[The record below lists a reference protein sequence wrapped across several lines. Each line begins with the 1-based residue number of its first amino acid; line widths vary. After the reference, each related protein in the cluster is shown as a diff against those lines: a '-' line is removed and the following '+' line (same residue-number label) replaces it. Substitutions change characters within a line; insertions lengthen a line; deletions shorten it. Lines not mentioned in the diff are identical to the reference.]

1 MTAVNHGAGTA
12 PLSGTVALVSGG
24 AIGIGEGIAVALAD
38 AGADVAVTCHQHPAH
53 RVEQAITSRGRRALA
68 VEMDATD
75 PAAVRHAVQET
86 IQRLGRL
93 DIVVANAG
101 GLLGRVP
108 LAEMSDDHWHN
119 VVDVNLSSAFYLAR
133 ASLPHL
139 TEHRGRIILITSMA
153 ASTGGAGGAGAYA
166 AAKAGMTGLAR
177 ALAKEVAARGITVNA
192 IAPGLILG
200 TPFHEQFTPPAD
212 QKNAISRIPLGRAG
226 RPADVASLV
235 TYLASESSSF
245 LTGEVINLSGGQQ
258 LT

>member
-1 MTAVNHGAGTA
+1 MTMT
-12 PLSGTVALVSGG
+12 LSGNVALVTGA
-24 AIGIGEGIAVALAD
+24 AIGIGEAIAVGLAD
-38 AGADVAVTCHQHPAH
+38 AGADVAVTCHQHPAEH
-53 RVEQAITSRGRRALA
+53 IEQAITVRGRRAL
-68 VEMDATD
+68 VVKMDATD
-75 PAAVRHAVQET
+75 SASTTHAVEET
-86 IQRLGRL
+86 VRRLGRL

-108 LAEMSDDHWHN
+108 LAEMSDDHWHD
-119 VVDVNLSSAFYLAR
+119 VVNLNLSSAFYLVR

-139 TEHRGRIILITSMA
+139 TEHRGRIILISSMA
-153 ASTGGAGGAGAYA
+153 ARTGGGAGSGAYA
-166 AAKAGMTGLAR
+166 AAKAGMTGLTR

-200 TPFHEQFTPPAD
+200 TPFHEQFTPPAA
-212 QKNAISRIPLGRAG
+212 QESAISRIPLGRAG
-226 RPADVASLV
+226 WPADVASLV